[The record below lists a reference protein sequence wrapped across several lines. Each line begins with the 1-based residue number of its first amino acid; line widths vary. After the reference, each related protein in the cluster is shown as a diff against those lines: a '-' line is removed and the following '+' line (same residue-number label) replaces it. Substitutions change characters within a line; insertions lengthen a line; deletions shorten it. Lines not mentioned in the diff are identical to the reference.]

1 VNEAGKKV
9 GSELL
14 PSPRDDAPNKFAV
27 KRAIDE
33 VIVQVARSRQLI
45 AEKAETC
52 YRGLIDSRPKSHQ
65 VHRIGSSRS
74 SRLSR
79 AWSCSLNF

>member
-45 AEKAETC
+45 AE
-52 YRGLIDSRPKSHQ
+52 SRDLL
-65 VHRIGSSRS
+65 
-74 SRLSR
+74 SRLDRLASEEPSGGPQR
-79 AWSCSLNF
+79 